1 MERPAKIHRPGA
13 VSLRLGLTALLL
25 FNLVRPPEA
34 KASCMQSDDPAVR
47 SIAELVVRD
56 PKDAR
61 ARAQQQIGEL
71 SDSRTTDP
79 RRLAE
84 LYAVEAQSDSMLELD
99 GEARR
104 DAGKGLSLVSQDTDP
119 VRVDLL
125 SAYAENVY
133 DAAGIDAAFPTIRAA
148 RAVQVPGSAADVCL
162 QITLGVLQHRKDL
175 EAEAVVTLTQAYRAS
190 GSPSLQRQRVAAA
203 EALAI
208 VMRSAGD
215 WQQALA
221 LNQEAIDWDLA
232 HDALMDLSV
241 NRYLRGT
248 IHSALHLSADA
259 IEEFAAARQISEHL
273 GDQQGIAFADMS
285 TCEALV
291 DLGQLAAARE
301 KCKNAV
307 AIFRSAD
314 AADVRKE
321 TETVLAR
328 IDLTQGHPALALAT
342 VNQVLDHGGS
352 DMPQRQVANVYKVRS
367 DVYAALHDYRASL
380 ADLQEYLR
388 RYTAEN
394 ELDRKLQGSVQRARF
409 ETDRQ
414 VALNDSLET
423 ELASSEKNSERQTR
437 QLRLTISV
445 IVIGAI
451 VTGLLAYVLFVNL
464 RYRRELLR
472 HADQDGLTG
481 LSNRRRTTEVATAAL
496 EASATTGQAVTIG
509 LIDLDHFKTIND
521 RCGHAVGDHVLREFA
536 QVARSVL
543 RGTDSMGRWGGEE
556 FLLIL
561 PDTALDEAV
570 AVIDRLRVA
579 AMQIELPPAAE
590 GLHVSFSAGLAT
602 RTESTRS
609 LDDIIAGAD
618 SALYQAKNGG
628 RDTVRIDTES
638 YRNAETGVQRA
649 LQERRRSANS

>member
-1 MERPAKIHRPGA
+1 ME
-13 VSLRLGLTALLL
+13 
-25 FNLVRPPEA
+25 
-34 KASCMQSDDPAVR
+34 CDDPAVR
-47 SIAELVVRD
+47 SIAESVVRD
-56 PKDAR
+56 PKDAL
-61 ARAQQQIGEL
+61 ARAQDQIGEL
-71 SDSRTTDP
+71 SDSRATDP
-79 RRLAE
+79 RHLAE
-84 LYAVEAQSDSMLELD
+84 LYAVEAQSDSTLELD
-99 GEARR
+99 SDARR
-104 DAGKGLSLVSQDTDP
+104 AASKGLALVSQDTDP

-148 RAVQVPGSAADVCL
+148 RAAQVPGSAADVCL

-190 GSPSLQRQRVAAA
+190 GSPSLRPQRAAAA

-221 LNQEAIDWDLA
+221 LNQEAIDWDLSR
-232 HDALMDLSV
+232 DALMDLSV

-248 IHSALHLSADA
+248 IYSALHRSADS
-259 IEEFAAARQISEHL
+259 IQEFTAARQISERL
-273 GDQQGIAFADMS
+273 GDQQGIAFADMG

-291 DLGQLAAARE
+291 ELGQLEAGRA
-301 KCKNAV
+301 KCQNAV

-314 AADVRKE
+314 SADVRKE
-321 TETVLAR
+321 TETALAR
-328 IDLTQGHPALALAT
+328 IDLAEGHPAVALAT
-342 VNQVLDHGGS
+342 LNQVLDHGGS
-352 DMPQRQVANVYKVRS
+352 DVPQRQVAAVYKVRS
-367 DVYAALHDYRASL
+367 DVYAALRDYRAAL

-394 ELDRKLQGSVQRARF
+394 ELDRKLQSSVQRARF

-423 ELASSEKNSERQTR
+423 ELASSEKTSERQTR
-437 QLRLTISV
+437 QLRLTISM
-445 IVIGAI
+445 IVFGAI
-451 VTGLLAYVLFVNL
+451 FTFLLAYVLFVNL
-464 RYRRELLR
+464 RNRRELLR

-481 LSNRRRTTEVATAAL
+481 LSNRRHTTEVATAAL
-496 EASATTGQAVTIG
+496 SVAATTGHAVTIG

-536 QVARSVL
+536 KVARGVL
-543 RGTDSMGRWGGEE
+543 RGADSMGRWGGEE

-561 PDTALDEAV
+561 PDTALDAAV
-570 AVIDRLRVA
+570 AVIDRLRA
-579 AMQIELPPAAE
+579 GAMQIALPPAAE

-602 RTESTRS
+602 RTETTRS

-618 SALYQAKNGG
+618 WALYQAKNSG

-638 YRNAETGVQRA
+638 YRHAATGVQRA
-649 LQERRRSANS
+649 LQERRKSTNS